1 MDNEMLAFIS
11 GVAVSVFVYFLML
24 KGAHSNKGDEV
35 ANKEPE
41 LKEYSPNARQNYD
54 RGEDYYRHL
63 ESMCRIAKFSS
74 SDFHQTY
81 NEVYHYKTSSKD
93 ALYILPFAKQ
103 GAMSYLLGEN
113 LKVYSANGFHRIY
126 LLENKASIGAR
137 EYVFRDHIDFIESG
151 MAESFRVR

>member
-1 MDNEMLAFIS
+1 MLAFIS

-41 LKEYSPNARQNYD
+41 L
-54 RGEDYYRHL
+54 EDYYRHL
-63 ESMCRIAKFSS
+63 ESMCDLAKLSGP
-74 SDFHQTY
+74 DFHQTY

-113 LKVYSANGFHRIY
+113 LKVYSAKGFHRIY
-126 LLENKASIGAR
+126 LLENRASIGAR